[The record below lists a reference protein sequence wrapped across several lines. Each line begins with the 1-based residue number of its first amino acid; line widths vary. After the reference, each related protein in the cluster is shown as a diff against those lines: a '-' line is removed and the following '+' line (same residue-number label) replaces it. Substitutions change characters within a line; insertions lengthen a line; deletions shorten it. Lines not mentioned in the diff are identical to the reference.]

1 MRTAEK
7 REISVDPLKS
17 KGFFWLSRPRIR
29 SSRSCWWVGMDV
41 RFVCVIRVPVSR
53 VNVNTTDATT
63 GATALDHSCVSRL
76 PFVYQNGN
84 DHEAARTHSLD
95 SCEPFFLSRI
105 ARSSLSS
112 GAALWENHFS
122 ESLGQPIHGRG
133 VRHAERECAPCNMHR
148 AGMDA
153 PHFPACTA
161 LNEAAELN

>member
-1 MRTAEK
+1 MRAPRGGPVVARPSMHALRLSTICGKGPTPLPSARGDENS
-7 REISVDPLKS
+7 RGISVDPLS
-17 KGFFWLSRPRIR
+17 KGFWLSRPWIR

-122 ESLGQPIHGRG
+122 ESLRQPIHGRG
-133 VRHAERECAPCNMHR
+133 ATC
-148 AGMDA
+148 
-153 PHFPACTA
+153 
-161 LNEAAELN
+161 